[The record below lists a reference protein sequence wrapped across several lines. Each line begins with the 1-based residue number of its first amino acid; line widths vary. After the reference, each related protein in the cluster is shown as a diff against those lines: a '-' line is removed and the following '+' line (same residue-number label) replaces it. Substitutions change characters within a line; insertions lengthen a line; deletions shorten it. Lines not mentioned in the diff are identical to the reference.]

1 MISAATQ
8 PAAASELAAAKA
20 RPAAAAVEGSPEPVE
35 LKLPQTSTV
44 QAPVRPQIQYDP
56 EKLRS
61 NLKAAIEDLN
71 KQMASNGR
79 QLGFHLDEALNGPV
93 VTVRN
98 SNTGEVIRQIPN
110 EAVVKVAH
118 TFESLKGLLHNSV
131 V

>member
-1 MISAATQ
+1 MISAVSQT
-8 PAAASELAAAKA
+8 AAAPEVPAVKLRPDAANAQ
-20 RPAAAAVEGSPEPVE
+20 AAVEPVE

-44 QAPVRPQIQYDP
+44 QAPARPQIQYDP

-61 NLKAAIEDLN
+61 NLKAAIDSLN
-71 KQMASNGR
+71 KQMADSGR
-79 QLGFHLDEALNGPV
+79 QLGFHLDDALNGPV
-93 VTVRN
+93 VTVKN
-98 SNTGEVIRQIPN
+98 SKTGEVIRQIPN